1 MYLNGKETAMYEQDY
16 IMRMNRDAVRVIA
29 KLIFNKDVN
38 SLKDIVDDETAEDNI
53 HKTTYIQDGMDDI
66 LKMEEELLRDLK
78 QNKSRALE
86 RAVLFY
92 LRLCEEN
99 EEFLQSHDY
108 SHDMIKE
115 RLSEIAERLGI
126 AGIIKTIYI

>member
-1 MYLNGKETAMYEQDY
+1 MYEQDY
-16 IMRMNRDAVRVIA
+16 IMRMNKDAVRVIA

-92 LRLCEEN
+92 LRL
-99 EEFLQSHDY
+99 
-108 SHDMIKE
+108 
-115 RLSEIAERLGI
+115 
-126 AGIIKTIYI
+126 

>member
-1 MYLNGKETAMYEQDY
+1 MLRLLPDNLLKYTCEGVLIRAHY
-16 IMRMNRDAVRVIA
+16 VRQ
-29 KLIFNKDVN
+29 L
-38 SLKDIVDDETAEDNI
+38 DNI

-126 AGIIKTIYI
+126 AGIIKAIYI